1 MMFRFSS
8 TRINCN
14 KNDCTVTVELPVE
27 NLFVVSLDTGRGEE
41 LVIMCPLV
49 FNIVFQYNPLPSALP
64 LSYFCCLYPDS
75 YSSGGHIL
83 YEQWRLQVLSNY

>member
-14 KNDCTVTVELPVE
+14 KNDCTVTVELHVE
-27 NLFVVSLDTGRGEE
+27 NLFVVSLDTDRGEE

-49 FNIVFQYNPLPSALP
+49 FNIVFQYNPSPVP
-64 LSYFCCLYPDS
+64 FHCLIFAICTQTVIPVAGIS
-75 YSSGGHIL
+75 FMNSGGC
-83 YEQWRLQVLSNY
+83 RF